1 VSRIDT
7 LWGETAPL
15 QSRLCQALPLGGLFP
30 MDGVCALLGFPGG
43 ELGFFLAFRLSLG
56 RLEDTVI

>member
-1 VSRIDT
+1 MGGDRSFTV
-7 LWGETAPL
+7 A
-15 QSRLCQALPLGGLFP
+15 ALSGFAFGGLFP

-43 ELGFFLAFRLSLG
+43 ELCFFLAFRLGLV